1 MEVVVVPTPDAAA
14 RVVAD
19 AYATLLRREPAA
31 VLGLATGSTPLPVYR
46 ELIRRH
52 REEGLSFA
60 RARAFLLDEYVGL
73 PAGHPERYREFIR
86 TELEQHLDFAADAIV
101 GPGDLDVDPLDAGP
115 AYEKRIQDA
124 GGIDL
129 QILGIG
135 TDGHLA
141 FNMPMSSLAS
151 RTRLKTLT
159 PRTRQDNARFF
170 GGDLD
175 AVPTHCLTQGLATI
189 LDSRHAIML
198 GFGRGKAQAVR
209 EAVEGPVSSRW
220 PASALQLHPH
230 ATVVV
235 DEDAAGQLG
244 FLDYYRTTYAGKPE
258 GQGL

>member
-1 MEVVVVPTPDAAA
+1 MEVVVVPTPDDAA
-14 RVVAD
+14 VIVAD
-19 AYATLLRREPAA
+19 AYARLLQRRPAA
-31 VLGLATGSTPLPVYR
+31 VLGWATGSTPLPLYR

-60 RARAFLLDEYVGL
+60 QTRGFLLDEYVGL
-73 PAGHPERYREFIR
+73 PEGHPESYRAFIAN
-86 TELEQHLDFAADAIV
+86 ELERHIDVAPGAIV
-101 GPGDLDVDPLDAGP
+101 GPADAHADPVEAGP
-115 AYEKRIQDA
+115 AYEQLIAEA

-135 TDGHLA
+135 SDGHLA

-151 RTRLKTLT
+151 RTRMKTLT

-170 GGDLD
+170 GGDID
-175 AVPTHCLTQGLATI
+175 AVPTQCLTQGLATI

-198 GFGRGKAQAVR
+198 GFGKGKAQAVR

-230 ATVVV
+230 ATVVI
-235 DEDAAGQLG
+235 DEDAASQLA
-244 FLDYYRTTYAGKPE
+244 FLDYYRATYAGKPE

>member
-1 MEVVVVPTPDAAA
+1 MEVVVVPTPAEAAV
-14 RVVAD
+14 VVAD
-19 AYATLLRREPAA
+19 AYSALLERSPAA

-52 REEGLSFA
+52 REGRLSFA

-86 TELEQHLDFAADAIV
+86 AELERHVDFAPDAIV
-101 GPGDLDVDPLDAGP
+101 GPGDLGVEPLEAGP
-115 AYEKRIQDA
+115 AYERAIRDA

-141 FNMPMSSLAS
+141 FNMPMSSLGS

-159 PRTRQDNARFF
+159 PRTRHDNARFF
-170 GGDLD
+170 DGDID
-175 AVPTHCLTQGLATI
+175 RVPTHCLTQGLATI

-209 EAVEGPVSSRW
+209 EAVEGPLSSRW
-220 PASALQLHPH
+220 PASVLQLHPH

-235 DEDAAGQLG
+235 DEDAASQLA
-244 FLDYYRTTYAGKPE
+244 FVDYYRTTFAGKPA

>member
-1 MEVVVVPTPDAAA
+1 MEVVVVESPDEAAGI
-14 RVVAD
+14 VAD
-19 AYATLLRREPAA
+19 IYTALLTRRPDA
-31 VLGLATGSTPLPVYR
+31 VLGLATGSTPLPVYK

-86 TELEQHLDFAADAIV
+86 NELEQHVDFTADAIL
-101 GPGDLDVDPLDAGP
+101 GPGDLDVPPTEAGG
-115 AYEKRIQDA
+115 AYEEAIGQA
-124 GGIDL
+124 GGVDL

-170 GGDLD
+170 GGDIGQ
-175 AVPTHCLTQGLATI
+175 VPTQCLTQGLGTI
-189 LDSRHAIML
+189 LDSRHAVML

-209 EAVEGPVSSRW
+209 EAVEGPLSSRW
-220 PASALQLHPH
+220 PASVLQMHPH
-230 ATVVV
+230 ATIVV
-235 DEDAAGQLG
+235 DEDAASQLS
-244 FLDYYRTTYAGKPE
+244 FVDYYRSAYAGKPA

>member
-1 MEVVVVPTPDAAA
+1 MEVVVVPTPEDAATL
-14 RVVAD
+14 VAD
-19 AYATLLRREPAA
+19 AYSALLRRTPAA

-46 ELIRRH
+46 ELARRH
-52 REEGLSFA
+52 RDEGLSFA
-60 RARAFLLDEYVGL
+60 RARGFLLDEYVGL

-86 TELEQHLDFAADAIV
+86 TELEQYVDFAAEAIV
-101 GPGDLDVDPLDAGP
+101 GPGDLDVDAVEAGP
-115 AYEKRIQDA
+115 AYERLIREA

-170 GGDLD
+170 GDDLER
-175 AVPTHCLTQGLATI
+175 VPTHCLTQGLATI

-209 EAVEGPVSSRW
+209 EAVEGPLSSRW
-220 PASALQLHPH
+220 PASVLQLHPH

-235 DEDAAGQLG
+235 DEDAASQLA
-244 FLDYYRTTYAGKPE
+244 FVDYYRTTYAGKPV

>member
-1 MEVVVVPTPDAAA
+1 MEVVIVPRPEDAAIL
-14 RVVAD
+14 VAD
-19 AYATLLRREPAA
+19 AYCALLDRTPDA

-46 ELIRRH
+46 ELARRH
-52 REEGLSFA
+52 RGGGLSFA

-73 PAGHPERYREFIR
+73 AAGHPERYREFIR
-86 TELEQHLDFAADAIV
+86 TELERHVDFAPEAII
-101 GPGDLDVDPLDAGP
+101 GPGDLDMDPLEAGP
-115 AYEKRIQDA
+115 AYEERIRAA

-135 TDGHLA
+135 SDGHLA

-151 RTRLKTLT
+151 RTRVKTLT

-170 GGDLD
+170 DGDLD
-175 AVPTHCLTQGLATI
+175 LVPTHCLTQGLATI

-209 EAVEGPVSSRW
+209 EAVEGPLSSRW

-235 DEDAAGQLG
+235 DEDAASQLAFG
-244 FLDYYRTTYAGKPE
+244 EYYRTTYAGKPA